1 VFDIK
6 YNNVNIGDLSYFS
19 IRDTNSKY
27 FRLGPSDSLTVISV
41 AVDTWYK
48 WGIVV
53 GVLSLFGI
61 AEVIIHE
68 LGMPVL
74 GFSVY
79 NPDKKII
86 SDFTKNDLNFLAN
99 AMYLISSIRSVF
111 NTVVSITQIDLAL
124 VTVIIKELA
133 CIVTVR
139 MLLNEKQFIQA
150 RQNDWSV

>member
-1 VFDIK
+1 MLSIHLTAKEKVTMCLILNVITLTLVVCLISVF
-6 YNNVNIGDLSYFS
+6 
-19 IRDTNSKY
+19 RDTNSTY

-86 SDFTKNDLNFLAN
+86 NDFKRHMTSR
-99 AMYLISSIRSVF
+99 IG
-111 NTVVSITQIDLAL
+111 LAL
-124 VTVIIKELA
+124 LY
-133 CIVTVR
+133 
-139 MLLNEKQFIQA
+139 
-150 RQNDWSV
+150 